1 MRKSMYALAIFALA
15 IGCAPIL
22 PMQKAKLPTQTQTP
36 TVALAISRRA
46 LEPTPT
52 SVTVQVIAD
61 SLHVRTEPMGLRIGY
76 LYHADTVTLT
86 GSCRSGW
93 AQIVWHAASGS
104 GTAWVNARFLSK
116 NICQTNKE

>member
-22 PMQKAKLPTQTQTP
+22 PMQKPILPMQTP
-36 TVALAISRRA
+36 TALAISRRA
-46 LEPTPT
+46 PEPTPT
-52 SVTVQVIAD
+52 AVTVQVIAD

-76 LYHADTVTLT
+76 LYNADTVTLT

-93 AQIVWHAASGS
+93 AQIIWHAASGS
-104 GTAWVNARFLSK
+104 GTAWVRAKDLSGK
-116 NICQTNKE
+116 VCQTNKE